1 MFQLYSSTFNTL
13 QQLDRQD
20 IINIKRA
27 KLCYYEKK
35 IIFQRGKDKFQ
46 KILNLSIT
54 LEFRLMINDSFI
66 LSEVIP
72 NWDFE
77 NGSQ

>member
-27 KLCYYEKK
+27 KLLLREDNFFKEVKTSFKK
-35 IIFQRGKDKFQ
+35 Y
-46 KILNLSIT
+46 
-54 LEFRLMINDSFI
+54 
-66 LSEVIP
+66 
-72 NWDFE
+72 
-77 NGSQ
+77 